1 MLPWPDS
8 DQWATVSLQR
18 TFRNLRPICPHLY
31 SSNKAIQKAIA
42 KRFSGSNTNSIRLTM
57 FTVVGPVFRACCSNI
72 CKHQSKQSSWW
83 NCSSAID
90 LNYLRLITS
99 ARLSSHFSVLISSR
113 LATSIIRHFRRN
125 QYGKRHGLP
134 RNQHLPS
141 DQHLPANKF
150 QSWPTLISCLTQTTD
165 ERTQSTETIYSHEA
179 NTCFANAFCQVKK

>member
-150 QSWPTLISCLTQTTD
+150 QSWPTLISCF
-165 ERTQSTETIYSHEA
+165 TQSTETIYSHEA